1 MSVNGHTDMQVIKL
15 NIYIFSVQVSNI
27 YVPLS
32 LNFYDLI
39 SFWKIH

>member
-15 NIYIFSVQVSNI
+15 NIYIFSVHVSNI

-32 LNFYDLI
+32 LHFYDLI